1 MHAGSGSSEGYEET
15 PRSTLIVD
23 AVVGHVKLIS
33 GRHFFDKFLG
43 VVTSSSCHLLD

>member
-1 MHAGSGSSEGYEET
+1 MHAGSSSPEEDEET
-15 PRSTLIVD
+15 PGSTLIVD
-23 AVVGHVKLIS
+23 AVVEHVKLIS